1 MGQAFL
7 YTSLMIMMFALR
19 TEIRMHFSRGSLLG
33 LAATSTTTAFLFLLI
48 QRYAALLRVWERKKL
63 LPSWPLA
70 LSVSRLLL
78 LLLLLLLASCLC
90 VCVDMCDSSSNKV
103 AKWAPRNVYVDAK
116 IMKAWQMP
124 RMPPNFLYS
133 LWLSLFFFWWSYL
146 AIAFFFLNCNLIDF
160 SFCDFFLGY

>member
-19 TEIRMHFSRGSLLG
+19 TEIRMHFSRWSLLG
-33 LAATSTTTAFLFLLI
+33 LAATSTTTALLFLLI
-48 QRYAALLRVWERKKL
+48 QRYTALLRVWEKKSYCL
-63 LPSWPLA
+63 LGPWLFLSLVSCCCCCCWLA
-70 LSVSRLLL
+70 
-78 LLLLLLLASCLC
+78 AC
-90 VCVDMCDSSSNKV
+90 VCVDVCDSSSNKV

-116 IMKAWQMP
+116 IMKARQMP

-146 AIAFFFLNCNLIDF
+146 AIAFFFLNCNLIYF